1 MADVTIE
8 SSAPSFA
15 ARLVKIIQN
24 KDKDEL
30 KHPGYGQAVSHAEEM
45 AVHLYGDKPEKL
57 LNRVRPRE
65 DPDIKTYRLDSYEPT
80 TKSTADKGVSLC
92 NKIFNPNLYAI
103 KAKEG
108 DQAQMLYKYA
118 TVEYPVFNSIVSYLS
133 SYGLRK
139 TLADPN
145 GIFVVEPSYL
155 PDQVTE
161 RISPVVNCYASKDIW
176 LIDDEAVVIFLYEDM
191 DDNNVPRYY
200 FKSVDKQTITE
211 FSLSSTNQ
219 KDWVYTEISAYPHRF
234 GTIPAWLL
242 GGSYNQ
248 KTTVKYGAVF
258 ESFFYPAVPFWNKA
272 ICAESDLDGAFI
284 SHIHPQKWEVADECE
299 FVEVKEYGEFS
310 CQGGYIY
317 DSKLRGGKHICPSC
331 NGIGR
336 KSVKSPHQT
345 YQVAKDKLNDPNGA
359 SLNQPPAGY
368 IDVPTAATEM
378 LVERAKLLH
387 EQGLSALNMDIV
399 NKIGNN
405 QSGEAKA
412 YDRTELFDFLGKVRD
427 LFYDK
432 HLVNIFYYF
441 AKYMF
446 IGLDDKS
453 IDKIEPEIIKPNNFD
468 IYTTQELTDQLKV
481 AKDSTIN
488 PSYIGVKQIEVQNK
502 EFQTNPDMLKL
513 LNLVVALDPYV
524 GMGRADVDLMIFS
537 KTVSKINAII
547 HDNINEFV
555 RRALQEDKTFGDKM
569 YSEQMEVLK
578 TYADEMSEAI
588 TEESKIEIDMNAI
601 EPDPAVPPKAPASPK

>member
-1 MADVTIE
+1 MAEAVTE
-8 SSAPSFA
+8 SLAQSFA
-15 ARLVKIIQN
+15 GRLVKIIQN
-24 KDKDEL
+24 PDKDDF
-30 KHPGYGQAVSHAEEM
+30 KHPGYRQAVDHADEM
-45 AVHLYGDKPEKL
+45 AVHLYGDKPDDL
-57 LNRVRPRE
+57 LKRVRPRE
-65 DPDIKTYRLDSYEPT
+65 DPDITAYRLESYEPT

-103 KAKEG
+103 KAKDG
-108 DQAQMLYKYA
+108 DSAQLLYKYA
-118 TVEYPVFNSIVSYLS
+118 TVEYPVFNSVVNYLS
-133 SYGLRK
+133 SFGLRK
-139 TLADPN
+139 ALADPN
-145 GIFVVEPSYL
+145 AVFVVEPGNLTS
-155 PDQVTE
+155 DVTV
-161 RISPVVNCYASKDIW
+161 RITPVVNCYSSKDVWI
-176 LIDDEAVVIFLYEDM
+176 IDDNIVIIYLYEQKDEQGTIT
-191 DDNNVPRYY
+191 YF
-200 FKSVDKQTITE
+200 FKSVDKQNITE
-211 FSLSSTNQ
+211 FSLYIN
-219 KDWVYTEISAYPHRF
+219 SAKEWIYSELSNYPHLF

-310 CQGGYIY
+310 CQSGYIY
-317 DSKLRGGKHICPSC
+317 DPKTRGGKHLCPQC
-331 NGIGR
+331 GGLGR
-336 KSVKSPHQT
+336 KSVKSPYQT

-368 IDVPTAATEM
+368 IDVPTTATQM
-378 LVERAKLLH
+378 LVDRAKLLH

-446 IGLDDKS
+446 IGNSDEQ

-468 IYTTQELTDQLKV
+468 IYTTQELTDQLKI
-481 AKDSTIN
+481 AKESTIN

-502 EFQTNPDMLKL
+502 EFQTHPEMLKF

-524 GMGRADVDLMIFS
+524 GTPRADVDLMLFG
-537 KTVSKINAII
+537 KTASKISIII
-547 HDNINEFV
+547 HDNINAFV
-555 RRALQEDKTFGDKM
+555 KRALEEDPSFGDKD
-569 YSEQMEVLK
+569 YSDQMETLK
-578 TYADEMSEAI
+578 SFAQEMSEAI
-588 TEESKIEIDMNAI
+588 EEESKIEIDLNAV
-601 EPDPAVPPKAPASPK
+601 EPDPAKPPVPVNE